1 MGFKKVLLTCGL
13 SAACSVFAAQYE
25 AESAALSGDAA
36 VGNSTAASGGKYV
49 KMNGGNITFS
59 KVSVEKAGKYTIVIH
74 YMNNYGGSKINNVEV
89 GGASSA
95 VTFDVTDKGKFVDV
109 ETVMNLAAGENTIA
123 ITNSWGWI
131 DVDYIDIKG
140 YEAKAFNLCNAP
152 VTKTATPSAIKLYN
166 FLVNNF
172 GKKTISGVM
181 TGNMDA
187 YTVGDATQHEDVQ
200 AVFKAGGKY
209 PALVGV
215 DLMNAT
221 GGDKNNAWFQ
231 EYTKKSIDIAKS
243 TWKKGG
249 IPAFTWHWRPGDET
263 DFYVK
268 SARKEGETYTEFDFT
283 EAFITGTTNWDT
295 VSTAYKALIGDIDL
309 VSKIFLDLQKEGVAA
324 IFRPLHESGGNW
336 FWWSTHTGKQFAAL
350 YQLLYERMVFTNGV
364 NNLIW
369 DFNPKDAA
377 TMSWTP
383 GETYYDVLSV
393 DIYNAAND
401 HQSNSSAFIDLTN
414 KAGTNKLISLS
425 ENGPIP
431 DVEKMYEDGATWSW
445 WMPWYESPSWGGGYV
460 SQTSAS
466 VWQKNLAD
474 ERIITLDK
482 MPGWENYNEAAA
494 ATNACPTSTQNAKF
508 GADTAKANP
517 ENVDLIMGVTY
528 KAINDSGA
536 NIEFKKIPNLTGA
549 TSISVSIENK
559 GSGGEMNGIWIGMAF
574 VRDGSKDKAWTWEQS
589 PSDGC
594 WLNDGAKLT
603 CEFDITTYTDDKGV
617 EHPMDLDKLFSVTFI
632 LAGANGFEGTV
643 LFDNM
648 VTDNG
653 IIINGFNKK
662 TELFTAADQSK
673 GHIASIELLNKDGT
687 PLTPNAIKPI
697 AATKKAS
704 LRVNGMNVA
713 LTAGKAGFASIDV
726 FNMIGKRVATLYRGN
741 LSAGEHSF
749 SLKNLSK
756 GQYIIRAKGAGIAA
770 TQKVLIK

>member
-1 MGFKKVLLTCGL
+1 MEFTKTLLAFGL
-13 SAACSVFAAQYE
+13 AAAASASAAQYE
-25 AESAALSGDAA
+25 AEDGTLTKDAA
-36 VGNSTAASGGKYV
+36 VATNTEASGGKYV
-49 KMNGGNITFS
+49 KMNGGDISFPAVT
-59 KVSVEKAGKYTIVIH
+59 VEKAGQYSVVVH
-74 YMNNYGGSKINNVEV
+74 YMNNYGGDKINYV
-89 GGASSA
+89 GVGSTTSQ
-95 VTFDVTDKGKFVDV
+95 VSFPVTDKGKFVDV
-109 ETVMNLAAGENTIA
+109 ETVLTLAAGANTIA

-131 DVDYIDIKG
+131 DVDYIEVKEF
-140 YEAKAFNLCNAP
+140 EAKAFTLCNAP
-152 VTKTATPSAIKLYN
+152 VTKNATPSAIKLYN

-187 YTVGDATQHEDVQ
+187 YTIGDATQHEDVQ

-209 PALVGV
+209 PALIGA

-221 GGDKNNAWFQ
+221 GANKDEGWFQ
-231 EYTKKSIDIAKS
+231 QYTEKAIDIAKT

-249 IPAFTWHWRPGDET
+249 IPAFTWHWRPGDEVE
-263 DFYVK
+263 FYVK
-268 SARKEGETYTEFDFT
+268 GAHDTYTEFDFS
-283 EAFITGTTNWDT
+283 EAFIKGSTTWDT
-295 VSTAYKALIGDIDL
+295 TSAAYKAIVGDIDH
-309 VSKIFLDLQKEGVAA
+309 VSQIFLDLQKEGVAA

-336 FWWSTHTGKQFAAL
+336 FWWSVNTGKQFIAL
-350 YQLLYERMVFTNGV
+350 YQLLYERMVFKNGV

-369 DFNPKDAA
+369 DFNPQDASKL
-377 TMSWTP
+377 SWTP

-393 DIYNAAND
+393 DIYNKAND
-401 HQSNSSAFIDLTN
+401 HQSNSAAFIDFAN
-414 KAGTNKLISLS
+414 KGGTNKIIALS

-431 DVEKMYEDGATWSW
+431 DVDKMYEENAPWSW
-445 WMPWYESPSWGGGYV
+445 WMPWYDSWSAGYV
-460 SQTSAS
+460 SQTAAS

-474 ERIITLDK
+474 ERIITLDE
-482 MPGWENYNEAAA
+482 MPGWDNYNEAAA

-517 ENVDLIMGVTY
+517 ENVDLVMGVTY

-536 NIEFKKIPNLTGA
+536 NIQYTKVPKLTGA
-549 TSISVSIENK
+549 KSIVVTIENK
-559 GSGGEMNGIWIGMAF
+559 GSGGENSGIWIGLAF

-594 WLNDGAKLT
+594 WLNDGAKST
-603 CEFDITTYTDDKGV
+603 CEFSIETYTDDAGT
-617 EHPMDLDKLFSVTFI
+617 EHPMDLDNLFSVTFI

-673 GHIASIELLNKDGT
+673 GHIASIELYNKDGT
-687 PLTPNAIKPI
+687 PTAIKPTAI
-697 AATKKAS
+697 AKNS
-704 LRVNGMNVA
+704 GLHVNGTNVA
-713 LTAGKAGFASIDV
+713 FTAGKAGFASIDV
-726 FNMIGKRVATLYRGN
+726 FNMNGKRVATLYRGT

-749 SLKNLSK
+749 SLQNMPK

-770 TQKVLIK
+770 TKPIFIK

>member
-1 MGFKKVLLTCGL
+1 MGFKKVLLACGL
-13 SAACSVFAAQYE
+13 SAACSAFAAQYE
-25 AESAALSGDAA
+25 AESATLSGDAA
-36 VGNSTAASGGKYV
+36 LGTSTEASGGKYV
-49 KMNGGNITFS
+49 KMNGGDITFS

-131 DVDYIDIKG
+131 DVDYIEIKD
-140 YEAKAFNLCNAP
+140 YEAKAFNICNAP

-187 YTVGDATQHEDVQ
+187 YTKGDFTKHEDVQ
-200 AVFKAGGKY
+200 AVFQKSGKY
-209 PALVGV
+209 PALVGS

-221 GGDKNNAWFQ
+221 GANKAEGWFQ
-231 EYTKKSIDIAKS
+231 EYTEKAIDIAKT

-249 IPAFTWHWRPGDET
+249 IPAFTWHWRPGDEVE
-263 DFYVK
+263 FYVK
-268 SARKEGETYTEFDFT
+268 GAHDTYTEFDFT
-283 EAFITGTTNWDT
+283 EAFVTGTTNWDT
-295 VSTAYKALIGDIDL
+295 VSTAYKALVADIDL

-369 DFNPKDAA
+369 VFNPKDAA

-393 DIYNAAND
+393 DIYNNAND

-414 KAGTNKLISLS
+414 KAGTNKILSLS

-431 DVEKMYEDGATWSW
+431 DVDKMYEDGATWSW
-445 WMPWYESPSWGGGYV
+445 WMPWYDSWSAGYI
-460 SQTSAS
+460 SQTSAD
-466 VWQKNLAD
+466 VWAKNLAD
-474 ERIITLDK
+474 DRIITLDE
-482 MPGWENYNEAAA
+482 MPGWDNYSEAAA
-494 ATNACPTSTQNAKF
+494 ATNVCPTSTANAKF

-536 NIEFKKIPNLTGA
+536 NIQYTKVPKLTGA
-549 TSISVSIENK
+549 KSIAVTIENK

-574 VRDGSKDKAWTWEQS
+574 VRNGSKDDAWTWEQS

-594 WLNDGAKLT
+594 WLNDGAKST
-603 CEFDITTYTDDKGV
+603 CEFDITTYTDDAGV
-617 EHPMDLDKLFSVTFI
+617 EHPMDLDNLFSVTFI

-643 LFDNM
+643 FFDNM
-648 VTDNG
+648 ITDNG

-673 GHIASIELLNKDGT
+673 GHIASIELFNKDGT
-687 PLTPNAIKPI
+687 PTTSALKPI
-697 AATKKAS
+697 ASAKMS
-704 LRVNGMNVA
+704 GLRVNGSNIA
-713 LTAGKAGFASIDV
+713 FTASKAGFASFDV
-726 FNMIGKRVATLYRGN
+726 FNTNGKRVATLFRGT

-749 SLKNLSK
+749 SLKDLSK
-756 GQYIIRAKGAGIAA
+756 GQYIVRAKGNGIAA
-770 TQKVLIK
+770 SKPIFVK

>member
-1 MGFKKVLLTCGL
+1 MDFKKFFLACGL
-13 SAACSVFAAQYE
+13 SAACSAFAVQYE
-25 AESAALSGDAA
+25 AEDAALSGDAA
-36 VGNSTAASGGKYV
+36 LGTSAAASGGKYV

-59 KVSVEKAGKYTIVIH
+59 KVAVEKAGKYTIVIH
-74 YMNNYGGSKINNVEV
+74 YMNNYGSSKINNVEV

-95 VTFDVTDKGKFVDV
+95 VTFDLTDTGKFVDV

-131 DVDYIDIKG
+131 DVDYIEIKG
-140 YEAKAFNLCNAP
+140 YEAKAFDLCNAP
-152 VTKTATPSAIKLYN
+152 VTKTATPSAVKLYN

-187 YTVGDATQHEDVQ
+187 YTVGDFTKHEDVQ
-200 AVFKAGGKY
+200 AVFTAGGKY

-221 GGDKNNAWFQ
+221 GGQKNDGWFQ
-231 EYTKKSIDIAKS
+231 EYTEKAIDIAK
-243 TWKKGG
+243 TIWKKGG
-249 IPAFTWHWRPGDET
+249 IPAFTWHWRPGEEI

-283 EAFITGTTNWDT
+283 EAFVTGTTSWDT
-295 VSTAYKALIGDIDL
+295 LSTAYKALVGDIDL

-350 YQLLYERMVFTNGV
+350 YQLLYERMVFKNGV

-369 DFNPKDAA
+369 DFNPKDASL
-377 TMSWTP
+377 MSWTP
-383 GETYYDVLSV
+383 GETYYDVVSV
-393 DIYNAAND
+393 DIYNNAND
-401 HQSNSSAFIDLTN
+401 HQSNSAAFIDLTN

-431 DVEKMYEDGATWSW
+431 DVEKIYEDGATWSW
-445 WMPWYESPSWGGGYV
+445 WMPWYNSWSAGYV

-482 MPGWENYNEAAA
+482 MPGWDNYNEAAA
-494 ATNACPTSTQNAKF
+494 ATKVCPTSTANAKF
-508 GADTAKANP
+508 GADTAKANS
-517 ENVDLIMGVTY
+517 ENVDLVMGVTY
-528 KAINDSGA
+528 KAFNDSGA
-536 NIEFKKIPNLTGA
+536 NIEYKKVPDLTGA
-549 TSISVSIENK
+549 KSIAVTIENK
-559 GSGGEMNGIWIGMAF
+559 GSGGVNDGIWVGLAF

-589 PSDGC
+589 ATDDC

-603 CEFDITTYTDDKGV
+603 CEFNIETYTDADGNEK
-617 EHPMDLDKLFSVTFI
+617 PMDLGNIFSVTLI
-632 LAGANGFEGTV
+632 VGGAAGFNGLV

-662 TELFTAADQSK
+662 TELFTAAEQSV
-673 GHIASIELLNKDGT
+673 GHVASVELYNKDGT
-687 PLTPNAIKPI
+687 PATSALKPVVH
-697 AATKKAS
+697 AS
-704 LRVNGMNVA
+704 NSGLHVYGSNVA
-713 LTAGKAGFASIDV
+713 FTASKSGFTSVDV
-726 FNMIGKRVATLYRGN
+726 FNMNGKRVATLYRGN
-741 LSAGEHSF
+741 LSVGEHSF
-749 SLKNLSK
+749 GLQNIPK
-756 GQYIIRAKGAGIAA
+756 GQYVIRVKGAGIAA
-770 TQKVLIK
+770 SKRVLVK

>member
-1 MGFKKVLLTCGL
+1 MDFKKVFLACGL
-13 SAACSVFAAQYE
+13 SAACTAFAAPYE
-25 AESAALSGDAA
+25 AEDATITKDAA
-36 VGNSTAASGGKYV
+36 VASNTAASGGKYV
-49 KMNGGNITFS
+49 KMNGGDITFS
-59 KVSVEKAGKYTIVIH
+59 KVTVEKAGKYTIVLH
-74 YMNNYGGSKINNVEV
+74 YMNNYGGSKINNVEA

-95 VTFDVTDKGKFVDV
+95 VTFDVTDKGKFADV

-131 DVDYIDIKG
+131 DLDYIEVKG

-152 VTKTATPSAIKLYN
+152 VTKTATPSAVKLYN

-187 YTVGDATQHEDVQ
+187 YTKGDATLHEDVQ

-221 GGDKNNAWFQ
+221 GASKNNSWFQ
-231 EYTKKSIDIAKS
+231 EYTEKAIDIAKS

-249 IPAFTWHWRPGDET
+249 IPAFTWHWRPGDEEN
-263 DFYVK
+263 FYVK
-268 SARKEGETYTEFDFT
+268 GANDNYTEFDFT
-283 EAFITGTTNWDT
+283 EAFVTGTTNWDT
-295 VSTAYKALIGDIDL
+295 VSTAYKALVADIDL

-414 KAGTNKLISLS
+414 KAGTNKIISLS

-431 DVEKMYEDGATWSW
+431 DVDKMYEDGATWSW
-445 WMPWYESPSWGGGYV
+445 WMPWYDSWSAGYI

-474 ERIITLDK
+474 ERIITLDE
-482 MPGWENYNEAAA
+482 MPGWDNYSEAAA
-494 ATNACPTSTQNAKF
+494 ATNVCPTSTENAKF

-517 ENVDLIMGVTY
+517 ENVDLVMGVTY

-536 NIEFKKIPNLTGA
+536 NIQYTKVPKLTGA
-549 TSISVSIENK
+549 KSIAVTIENK

-574 VRDGSKDKAWTWEQS
+574 VRNGSKDDAWTWEQS

-594 WLNDGAKLT
+594 WLNDGAKST
-603 CEFDITTYTDDKGV
+603 CEFDITTYTDDAGV
-617 EHPMDLDKLFSVTFI
+617 EHPMDLDNLFSVTFI

-673 GHIASIELLNKDGT
+673 GHIASIELFNKDCT
-687 PLTPNAIKPI
+687 PISTALKPTAIAKN
-697 AATKKAS
+697 S
-704 LRVNGMNVA
+704 GLRVNGTNVA
-713 LTAGKAGFASIDV
+713 FTASKAGFASLDI
-726 FNMIGKRVATLYRGN
+726 FNTNGKRVATLFRGN

-749 SLKNLSK
+749 SLQNMAK
-756 GQYIIRAKGAGIAA
+756 GQYIIRAKGIGIAA
-770 TQKVLIK
+770 TKPILIK

>member
-1 MGFKKVLLTCGL
+1 MSLKKSILAFGL
-13 SAACSVFAAQYE
+13 AAVATTFAAPYE
-25 AESAALSGDAA
+25 AEDAAITKDAA
-36 VGNSTAASGGKYV
+36 VASNTAASGGKYV
-49 KMNGGNITFS
+49 KMNGGDITFS

-95 VTFDVTDKGKFVDV
+95 VTFDVTDKGKFADV

-131 DVDYIDIKG
+131 DVDYIEIKE

-152 VTKTATPSAIKLYN
+152 VTKTATPSAVKLYN

-187 YTVGDATQHEDVQ
+187 YTKGDATQHEDVQ

-209 PALVGV
+209 PALIGT

-221 GGDKNNAWFQ
+221 GANKNDGWFQ
-231 EYTKKSIDIAKS
+231 EYTEKAIDIAKS

-249 IPAFTWHWRPGDET
+249 IPAFTWHWRPGDEVEFYTKAANREGST
-263 DFYVK
+263 DF
-268 SARKEGETYTEFDFT
+268 DLT
-283 EAFITGTTNWDT
+283 EAFITGTTTWDT
-295 VSTAYKALIGDIDL
+295 LSTAYKAIVADIDL
-309 VSKIFLDLQKEGVAA
+309 VSKIFLDLQQEGIAA

-336 FWWSTHTGKQFAAL
+336 FWWSSHTGKQFAAL

-383 GETYYDVLSV
+383 GETYYDILSV
-393 DIYNAAND
+393 DIYNAAKDN
-401 HQSNSSAFIDLTN
+401 QSNSSAFIDLTN
-414 KAGTNKLISLS
+414 KAGTNKIISLS

-431 DVEKMYEDGATWSW
+431 DVDKMYEDGATWSW
-445 WMPWYESPSWGGGYV
+445 WMPWYESWSAGYV
-460 SQTSAS
+460 SQTEAS

-474 ERIITLDK
+474 ERIITLDE
-482 MPGWENYNEAAA
+482 MPGWDNYNEAVT
-494 ATNACPTSTQNAKF
+494 ATNVCPTSTQNAKF
-508 GADTAKANP
+508 GADTAKANS
-517 ENVDLIMGVTY
+517 ENVDLLMGVTY

-536 NIEFKKIPNLTGA
+536 NIEFKKVPDLTGA
-549 TSISVSIENK
+549 KSISVTIENK
-559 GSGGEMNGIWIGMAF
+559 GSGGEMDGIWIGMAF

-589 PSDGC
+589 SSDGC

-603 CEFDITTYTDDKGV
+603 CEFDITTYTDANGD
-617 EHPMDLDKLFSVTFI
+617 EHPMDLDNLFSVTFI

-643 LFDNM
+643 LFDNL

-653 IIINGFNKK
+653 IVINGFNKK
-662 TELFTAADQSK
+662 TELFSAADQSK
-673 GHIASIELLNKDGT
+673 GHIASIELFNKDGT
-687 PLTPNAIKPI
+687 PVNTSAIKPI
-697 AATKKAS
+697 VAASASKISVVGNSISLTTAKAGLVS
-704 LRVNGMNVA
+704 VDVFGMN
-713 LTAGKAGFASIDV
+713 
-726 FNMIGKRVATLYRGN
+726 GKRVATLYKGN
-741 LSAGEHSF
+741 LAAGTYAF
-749 SLKNLSK
+749 GLADMPK
-756 GQYIIRAKGAGIAA
+756 GQYIVRVKGAGLTA
-770 TQKVLIK
+770 TQPVLIK

>member
-1 MGFKKVLLTCGL
+1 MSIKKSILAFGL
-13 SAACSVFAAQYE
+13 AAVATTFAAPYE
-25 AESAALSGDAA
+25 AEDAAITKDAA
-36 VGNSTAASGGKYV
+36 VASNTAASGGKYV
-49 KMNGGNITFS
+49 KMNGGDITFS

-95 VTFDVTDKGKFVDV
+95 VTFDVTDKGKFADV

-131 DVDYIDIKG
+131 DVDYIEIKE

-152 VTKTATPSAIKLYN
+152 VTKTATPSAVKLYN

-187 YTVGDATQHEDVQ
+187 YTKGDATQHEDVQ

-209 PALVGV
+209 PALIGT

-221 GGDKNNAWFQ
+221 GANKNDGWFQ
-231 EYTKKSIDIAKS
+231 EYTEKAIDIAKS

-249 IPAFTWHWRPGDET
+249 IPAFTWHWRPGDEVEFYTKTANREGST
-263 DFYVK
+263 DF
-268 SARKEGETYTEFDFT
+268 DLT
-283 EAFITGTTNWDT
+283 EAFITGTTTWDT
-295 VSTAYKALIGDIDL
+295 LSTAYKAIVADIDL
-309 VSKIFLDLQKEGVAA
+309 VSKIFLDLQQEGIAA

-336 FWWSTHTGKQFAAL
+336 FWWSSHTGKQFAAL

-383 GETYYDVLSV
+383 GETYYDILSV
-393 DIYNAAND
+393 DIYNAAKDN
-401 HQSNSSAFIDLTN
+401 QSNSSAFIDLTN
-414 KAGTNKLISLS
+414 KAGTNKIISLS

-431 DVEKMYEDGATWSW
+431 DVDKMYEDGATWSW
-445 WMPWYESPSWGGGYV
+445 WMPWYESWSAGYV
-460 SQTSAS
+460 SQTEAS

-474 ERIITLDK
+474 ERIITLDE
-482 MPGWENYNEAAA
+482 MPGWDNYNEAVT
-494 ATNACPTSTQNAKF
+494 ATNVCPTSTQNAKF
-508 GADTAKANP
+508 GADTAKANS
-517 ENVDLIMGVTY
+517 ENVDLLMGVTY

-536 NIEFKKIPNLTGA
+536 NIEFKKVPDLTGA
-549 TSISVSIENK
+549 KSISVTIENK
-559 GSGGEMNGIWIGMAF
+559 GSGGEMDGIWIGMAF

-589 PSDGC
+589 SSDGC

-603 CEFDITTYTDDKGV
+603 CEFDITTYTDANGD
-617 EHPMDLDKLFSVTFI
+617 EHPMDLDNLFSVTFI

-643 LFDNM
+643 LFDNL

-653 IIINGFNKK
+653 IVINGFNKK
-662 TELFTAADQSK
+662 TELFSAADQSK
-673 GHIASIELLNKDGT
+673 VHIASIELFNKDGT
-687 PLTPNAIKPI
+687 PVNTSAIKPI
-697 AATKKAS
+697 VAASASKISVVGNSISLTTAKAGLVS
-704 LRVNGMNVA
+704 VDVFGMN
-713 LTAGKAGFASIDV
+713 
-726 FNMIGKRVATLYRGN
+726 GKRVATLYKGN
-741 LSAGEHSF
+741 LAAGTYAF
-749 SLKNLSK
+749 GLADMPK
-756 GQYIIRAKGAGIAA
+756 GQYIVRVKGAGIAA
-770 TQKVLIK
+770 TKPVLIK

>member
-1 MGFKKVLLTCGL
+1 MDFKKFFLACGL
-13 SAACSVFAAQYE
+13 SAACSAFAVQYE
-25 AESAALSGDAA
+25 AEDAALSGDAA
-36 VGNSTAASGGKYV
+36 LGTSAAASGGKYV

-59 KVSVEKAGKYTIVIH
+59 KVAAEKAGKYTIVIH
-74 YMNNYGGSKINNVEV
+74 YMNNYGSSKINNVEV

-95 VTFDVTDKGKFVDV
+95 VTFDLTDTGKFVDV

-131 DVDYIDIKG
+131 DVDYIEIKG
-140 YEAKAFNLCNAP
+140 YEAKAFDLCNAP
-152 VTKTATPSAIKLYN
+152 VTKTATPSAVKLYN

-187 YTVGDATQHEDVQ
+187 YTVGDFTKHEDVQ
-200 AVFKAGGKY
+200 AVFTAGGKY

-221 GGDKNNAWFQ
+221 GGQKNDGWFQ
-231 EYTKKSIDIAKS
+231 EYTEKAIDIAKT

-249 IPAFTWHWRPGDET
+249 IPAFTWHWRPGEEI

-283 EAFITGTTNWDT
+283 EAFVTGTTNWDT
-295 VSTAYKALIGDIDL
+295 LSTAYKALVGDIDL

-350 YQLLYERMVFTNGV
+350 YQLLYERMVFKNGV

-369 DFNPKDAA
+369 DFNPKDASL
-377 TMSWTP
+377 MSWTP
-383 GETYYDVLSV
+383 GETYYDVVSV
-393 DIYNAAND
+393 DIYNNAND
-401 HQSNSSAFIDLTN
+401 HQSNSAAFIDLTN
-414 KAGTNKLISLS
+414 KAGTSKLISLS

-431 DVEKMYEDGATWSW
+431 DVEKIYEDGATWSW
-445 WMPWYESPSWGGGYV
+445 WMPWYNSWSAGYV

-482 MPGWENYNEAAA
+482 MPGWDNYNEAAA
-494 ATNACPTSTQNAKF
+494 ATKVCPTSTANAKF
-508 GADTAKANP
+508 GADTAKANS
-517 ENVDLIMGVTY
+517 ENVDLVMGVTY
-528 KAINDSGA
+528 KAFNDSGA
-536 NIEFKKIPNLTGA
+536 NIEYKKVPDLTGA
-549 TSISVSIENK
+549 KSIAVTIENK
-559 GSGGEMNGIWIGMAF
+559 GSGGVNDGIWVGLAF

-589 PSDGC
+589 ATDDC

-603 CEFDITTYTDDKGV
+603 CEFNIETYKDADGNEK
-617 EHPMDLDKLFSVTFI
+617 PMDLGNIFSVTLI
-632 LAGANGFEGTV
+632 VGGAAGFNGLV

-662 TELFTAADQSK
+662 TELFTAAEQSV
-673 GHIASIELLNKDGT
+673 GHVASVELYNKDGT
-687 PLTPNAIKPI
+687 PVSPNAIKPV
-697 AATKKAS
+697 AAAMKS
-704 LRVNGMNVA
+704 GLRVNGGNVV
-713 LTAGKAGFASIDV
+713 LTAGKSGFASVDV
-726 FNMIGKRVATLYRGN
+726 FNMNGKRVATLYRGN

-749 SLKNLSK
+749 SLQNIAK
-756 GQYIIRAKGAGIAA
+756 GQYVIRVKGAGIAA
-770 TQKVLIK
+770 SKRILVK

>member
-1 MGFKKVLLTCGL
+1 MGFKKVFLACTL
-13 SAACSVFAAQYE
+13 SAACSAFAAQYE
-25 AESAALSGDAA
+25 AEDATLSGDAA
-36 VGNSTAASGGKYV
+36 LGTSTAASGGKYV

-59 KVSVEKAGKYTIVIH
+59 KVSAEKAGKYTIVIH

-131 DVDYIDIKG
+131 DVDYIEIKD

-152 VTKTATPSAIKLYN
+152 VTKNATPSAVKLYN

-187 YTVGDATQHEDVQ
+187 YTKGDFTQHEDVQ
-200 AVFKAGGKY
+200 AVFQKSGKY
-209 PALVGV
+209 PALVGS

-221 GGDKNNAWFQ
+221 GANKNDGWFQ
-231 EYTKKSIDIAKS
+231 EYTEKAIDIAKS

-249 IPAFTWHWRPGDET
+249 IPAFTWHWRPGDEVE
-263 DFYVK
+263 FYVK
-268 SARKEGETYTEFDFT
+268 GAHDTYTEFDFT
-283 EAFITGTTNWDT
+283 EAFVTGTTNWDT
-295 VSTAYKALIGDIDL
+295 VSTAYKALVADIDL
-309 VSKIFLDLQKEGVAA
+309 VSKIFLDLQKEGIAA

-350 YQLLYERMVFTNGV
+350 YQLLYERMVFVNGV

-369 DFNPKDAA
+369 VFNPKDAA

-383 GETYYDVLSV
+383 GETYYDILSV
-393 DIYNAAND
+393 DIYNKAND

-414 KAGTNKLISLS
+414 KAGTNKILSLS

-431 DVEKMYEDGATWSW
+431 DVDKMYEDGATWSW
-445 WMPWYESPSWGGGYV
+445 WMPWYDSWSAGYV
-460 SQTSAS
+460 SQTAAD
-466 VWQKNLAD
+466 VWTKNLAD
-474 ERIITLDK
+474 ERIITLDE
-482 MPGWENYNEAAA
+482 MPGWDNYNEAAA
-494 ATNACPTSTQNAKF
+494 ATNVCPTSTQNAKF

-517 ENVDLIMGVTY
+517 ENVDLVMGVTY

-536 NIEFKKIPNLTGA
+536 NIEFKKIPDLTGA
-549 TSISVSIENK
+549 KSIAVTIENK

-594 WLNDGAKLT
+594 WLNDGAKAT
-603 CEFDITTYTDDKGV
+603 CEFDITTYKDDAGA
-617 EHPMDLDKLFSVTFI
+617 EHPIDLDNLFSVTFI

-673 GHIASIELLNKDGT
+673 GHIASIELYNKDGT
-687 PLTPNAIKPI
+687 PTAIKPI
-697 AATKKAS
+697 AIAKNSS
-704 LRVNGMNVA
+704 LRVNGSNVA
-713 LTAGKAGFASIDV
+713 FTASKAGFASIDV
-726 FNMIGKRVATLYRGN
+726 FSTNGKRVATLYRGT

-749 SLKNLSK
+749 SLQNMAK
-756 GQYIIRAKGAGIAA
+756 GQYIIRAKGMGIAA
-770 TQKVLIK
+770 TKPILIK

>member
-1 MGFKKVLLTCGL
+1 MGFKKVFLACTL
-13 SAACSVFAAQYE
+13 SAACSAFAAQYE
-25 AESAALSGDAA
+25 AEDATLSGDAA
-36 VGNSTAASGGKYV
+36 LGTSTAASGGKYI

-59 KVSVEKAGKYTIVIH
+59 KVSADKAGKYTIVIH

-95 VTFDVTDKGKFVDV
+95 VTFDVTEKGKFVDV

-131 DVDYIDIKG
+131 DVDYIEIKD

-152 VTKTATPSAIKLYN
+152 VTKNATPSAVKLYN

-187 YTVGDATQHEDVQ
+187 YTKGDMTKHEDVQ
-200 AVFKAGGKY
+200 AVFQKSGKY
-209 PALVGV
+209 PALVGS

-221 GGDKNNAWFQ
+221 GANKNESWFQ
-231 EYTKKSIDIAKS
+231 EYTEKAIDIAKS

-249 IPAFTWHWRPGDET
+249 IPAFTWHWRPGDEVE
-263 DFYVK
+263 FYVK
-268 SARKEGETYTEFDFT
+268 GAHDTYTEFDFT
-283 EAFITGTTNWDT
+283 EAFVTGTTNWDT
-295 VSTAYKALIGDIDL
+295 VSTAYKTLVSDIDL

-350 YQLLYERMVFTNGV
+350 YQLLYERMVFVNGV

-393 DIYNAAND
+393 DIYNNAND
-401 HQSNSSAFIDLTN
+401 HQSNSAAFIDLTN

-431 DVEKMYEDGATWSW
+431 DVDKMYEDGATWSW
-445 WMPWYESPSWGGGYV
+445 WMPWYDSWSAGYV
-460 SQTSAS
+460 SQTAAD
-466 VWQKNLAD
+466 VWTKNLAD
-474 ERIITLDK
+474 ERIITLDE
-482 MPGWENYNEAAA
+482 MPGWDNYNEAAA

-517 ENVDLIMGVTY
+517 ENVDLVMGVTY

-536 NIEFKKIPNLTGA
+536 NIQYTKVPKLTGA
-549 TSISVSIENK
+549 KSIAVTIENK
-559 GSGGEMNGIWIGMAF
+559 GSGGENSGIWIGLAF

-594 WLNDGAKLT
+594 WLNDGAKST
-603 CEFDITTYTDDKGV
+603 CEFSIETYTDDAGT
-617 EHPMDLDKLFSVTFI
+617 EHPMDLDNLFSVTFI

-673 GHIASIELLNKDGT
+673 GHIASIELYNKDGT
-687 PLTPNAIKPI
+687 PTALKPSAIAKSSGI
-697 AATKKAS
+697 RMNGSNIVFTAS
-704 LRVNGMNVA
+704 
-713 LTAGKAGFASIDV
+713 KAGFANIDV
-726 FNMIGKRVATLYRGN
+726 FNMNGKRVATLYRGT
-741 LSAGEHSF
+741 LSTGEHSF
-749 SLKNLSK
+749 SLQNLAK
-756 GQYIIRAKGAGIAA
+756 GQYIIRAKGTGIAA
-770 TQKVLIK
+770 TKPILIK

>member
-1 MGFKKVLLTCGL
+1 MGFKKILLACGL
-13 SAACSVFAAQYE
+13 SAACSALAAQYE
-25 AESAALSGDAA
+25 AESATISGDAA
-36 VGNSTAASGGKYV
+36 LGTSTEASGGKYV

-59 KVSVEKAGKYTIVIH
+59 KVTAEKAGKYTIVIH

-131 DVDYIDIKG
+131 DVDYIEIKD

-187 YTVGDATQHEDVQ
+187 YTVGDFTKHEDVQ
-200 AVFKAGGKY
+200 AVFQKSGKY
-209 PALVGV
+209 PALVGS

-221 GGDKNNAWFQ
+221 GANKSESWFKD
-231 EYTKKSIDIAKS
+231 YTEKAVDIAKT

-249 IPAFTWHWRPGDET
+249 IPAFTWHWRPGDEVE
-263 DFYVK
+263 FYVK
-268 SARKEGETYTEFDFT
+268 GAHDTYTEFDFT
-283 EAFITGTTNWDT
+283 EAFVTGTTNWDT
-295 VSTAYKALIGDIDL
+295 VSTAYKALVGDIDL
-309 VSKIFLDLQKEGVAA
+309 VSKIFLDLQKDGIAA

-350 YQLLYERMVFTNGV
+350 YQLLYERMVFKNGV

-369 DFNPKDAA
+369 VFNPKDAA

-393 DIYNAAND
+393 DIYNKAND

-431 DVEKMYEDGATWSW
+431 DVTKMYEDGATWSW
-445 WMPWYESPSWGGGYV
+445 WMPWYDSWSAGYI
-460 SQTSAS
+460 SQTAAD
-466 VWQKNLAD
+466 VWTKNMAD
-474 ERIITLDK
+474 ERIITLDE
-482 MPGWENYNEAAA
+482 MPGWDNYSEAATS
-494 ATNACPTSTQNAKF
+494 TNVCPTSTEGTKF

-517 ENVDLIMGVTY
+517 ENVDLVMGVTY
-528 KAINDSGA
+528 KALNDSGA
-536 NIEFKKIPNLTGA
+536 NIEFKKIPDLTGA
-549 TSISVSIENK
+549 KSISVTIENK
-559 GSGGEMNGIWIGMAF
+559 GSGGEMNGIWIGLAF
-574 VRDGSKDKAWTWEQS
+574 VRDGSKDEAWTWEQS

-594 WLNDGAKLT
+594 WLNDGAKST
-603 CEFDITTYTDDKGV
+603 CEFDITAYKDDKGD
-617 EHPMDLDKLFSVTFI
+617 EHPIDLDKLFSVTFI

-662 TELFTAADQSK
+662 TELFSAADQSK
-673 GHIASIELLNKDGT
+673 GHIASIELYNKDGT
-687 PLTPNAIKPI
+687 PSSALKPV
-697 AATKKAS
+697 ALSTKS
-704 LRVNGMNVA
+704 GLRMNGTNVA
-713 LTAGKAGFASIDV
+713 FTTAKAGFASIDV
-726 FNMIGKRVATLYRGN
+726 FNMSGKRVSTLHRGN

-749 SLKNLSK
+749 SLKGISK
-756 GQYIIRAKGAGIAA
+756 GQYVVRVKGMGISAS
-770 TQKVLIK
+770 KLVLIK

>member
-1 MGFKKVLLTCGL
+1 MGFKKVLLACGL
-13 SAACSVFAAQYE
+13 SVACSAFAAQYE
-25 AESAALSGDAA
+25 AESATLSGDAA
-36 VGNSTAASGGKYV
+36 IGNSTAASGGKYV

-59 KVSVEKAGKYTIVIH
+59 KVTAEKAGKYTIVIH

-131 DVDYIDIKG
+131 DVDYIEIKG
-140 YEAKAFNLCNAP
+140 YEAKAFNICNAP
-152 VTKTATPSAIKLYN
+152 VTKNATPSAVKLYN

-187 YTVGDATQHEDVQ
+187 YTKGDATQHEDVQ
-200 AVFKAGGKY
+200 AVFQKSGKY
-209 PALVGV
+209 PALVGS

-221 GGDKNNAWFQ
+221 GANKNEGWFQ
-231 EYTKKSIDIAKS
+231 EYTEKAIDIAKT

-249 IPAFTWHWRPGDET
+249 IPAFTWHWRPGDEVE
-263 DFYVK
+263 FYVK
-268 SARKEGETYTEFDFT
+268 GAHDTYTEFDFT
-283 EAFITGTTNWDT
+283 EAFVTGTTNWDT
-295 VSTAYKALIGDIDL
+295 VSTAYKALVADIDL

-350 YQLLYERMVFTNGV
+350 YQLLYERMVFKNGV

-369 DFNPKDAA
+369 VFNPKDAA

-393 DIYNAAND
+393 DIYNKADD

-414 KAGTNKLISLS
+414 KAGTNKILSLS

-431 DVEKMYEDGATWSW
+431 DADKMYEDGATWSW
-445 WMPWYESPSWGGGYV
+445 WMPWYDSWSAGYI

-474 ERIITLDK
+474 ERIITLDE
-482 MPGWENYNEAAA
+482 MPGWDNYNEAAA
-494 ATNACPTSTQNAKF
+494 ATNVCPTSTANAKF
-508 GADTAKANP
+508 GADTTKANP
-517 ENVDLIMGVTY
+517 ENVDLVMGVTY

-536 NIEFKKIPNLTGA
+536 NIEFKKVPKLTGA
-549 TSISVSIENK
+549 KSIAVTIENK

-594 WLNDGAKLT
+594 WLNDGAKST
-603 CEFDITTYTDDKGV
+603 CEFSIETYTDDAGV
-617 EHPMDLDKLFSVTFI
+617 EHPMDLDNLFSVTFI

-673 GHIASIELLNKDGT
+673 GHIASIELFNKDGT
-687 PLTPNAIKPI
+687 PISTALKPTAIAKN
-697 AATKKAS
+697 S
-704 LRVNGMNVA
+704 GLRVNGTNVA
-713 LTAGKAGFASIDV
+713 FTASKAGFASLDI
-726 FNMIGKRVATLYRGN
+726 FNTNGKRVATLFRGN

-749 SLKNLSK
+749 SLQNMAK
-756 GQYIIRAKGAGIAA
+756 GQYIIRAKGMGIAA
-770 TQKVLIK
+770 TKPILVK